1 MSGPSN
7 TLLAALRSDACLT
20 VDELAAVTGLENRA
34 VVKAA
39 AALIARGLADR
50 AEVGCFTLTIQGQT
64 FRAEG
69 GAVTCGPA
77 GPLTQTYRRPRRQ
90 VLRDRLWAALR
101 IKGKASL
108 PELLEVAGNGERDA
122 ANSARRYTAALAR
135 AGYLREL
142 RREAGSAPTSNGFKR
157 YALIRDTG
165 PAAPQLRVRTHE
177 LFDPNTGEIVPLRGG
192 V

>member
-1 MSGPSN
+1 MTSPSN

-20 VDELAAVTGLENRA
+20 VDELAAATGLENRA

-39 AALIARGLADR
+39 AALIGRGYADR
-50 AEVGCFTLTIQGQT
+50 AEVGCFTLTAQGQT
-64 FRAEG
+64 FRETG

-77 GPLTQTYRRPRRQ
+77 GPLTQAYRRPRRQ

-122 ANSARRYTAALAR
+122 ANSAQRYTAALAR

-142 RREAGSAPTSNGFKR
+142 RREPGSAPTSNGFKR